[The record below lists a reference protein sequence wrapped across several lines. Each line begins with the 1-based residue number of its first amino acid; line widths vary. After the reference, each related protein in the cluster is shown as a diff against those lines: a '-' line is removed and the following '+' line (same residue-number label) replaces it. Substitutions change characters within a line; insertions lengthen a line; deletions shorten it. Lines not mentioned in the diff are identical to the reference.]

1 MVEQKLSIASSQDQ
15 QSSHINSKLIL
26 EVSNQHIAILE
37 KKGQLTLAFEFYEIN
52 ATPTEWERIFN
63 ATTNQSKILSKT
75 YSDTTIYL
83 NNSETLVVPSTK
95 YNRESTEAYLTAIY
109 GDNNQVIA
117 NADLINIDGNPV
129 TVYRCAASLNH
140 TIKNH
145 FVSFNYKNIY
155 TKILENL
162 FGKERMLMEMI
173 KVQFY
178 QKTMLVVVI
187 YDNKLMLIQT
197 YNYNS
202 PEDVIYYLLN
212 IVQEFNLSVKNTPI
226 EVSGLIDVS
235 SRHFELLENI
245 FGRLSLEII
254 ANDHLF
260 KEHVND
266 NQAHWYTPFYNLSV

>member
-1 MVEQKLSIASSQDQ
+1 MVEQKLSIASLQDQ
-15 QSSHINSKLIL
+15 QSSHINSKLIV
-26 EVSNQHIAILE
+26 EVSNQHIAIIE
-37 KKGQLTLAFEFYEIN
+37 KNAQSTQAFEYYEIN

-63 ATTNQSKILSKT
+63 VIKNLSKILSKT
-75 YSDTTIYL
+75 YSDTTVYI
-83 NNSETLVVPSTK
+83 NNSETLIVPAKK
-95 YNRESTEAYLTAIY
+95 YNRESTETYLTAIY
-109 GDNNQVIA
+109 GDNNQVIT
-117 NADLINIDGNPV
+117 NADLVNIEDNPV

-145 FVSFNYKNIY
+145 FVSFTYKNIY

-197 YNYNS
+197 YNYSS
-202 PEDVIYYLLN
+202 PEDIIYYLLN
-212 IVQEFNLSVKNTPI
+212 IVQEFNLSVKSTPV

-245 FGRLSLEII
+245 FGRLSLEVI

-260 KEHVND
+260 TEHFNG